1 MTNTDNTEK
10 NKAKENKEENKAM
23 TNPQFRFTPL
33 QKKKIKLKKKT

>member
-10 NKAKENKEENKAM
+10 NKDKENKEEKEAM

-33 QKKKIKLKKKT
+33 QKKKIII